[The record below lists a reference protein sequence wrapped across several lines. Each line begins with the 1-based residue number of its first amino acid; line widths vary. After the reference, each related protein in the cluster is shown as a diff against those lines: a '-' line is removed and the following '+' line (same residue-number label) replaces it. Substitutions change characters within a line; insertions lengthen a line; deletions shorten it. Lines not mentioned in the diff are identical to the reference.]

1 MTTKKLIRNIFFIA
15 LGFVLVLVILA
26 EVFKNDM
33 VKLALKKGAKTFD
46 VPITVGEVDFSLL
59 YRFPLA
65 TIEFNDLVV
74 FGNALVKKDA
84 LNTDT
89 IASISKLYASVDIRE
104 LIKGNILVRKIDIEN
119 VKANYLV
126 DSIGRSNFDFLL
138 NAQTSDSLSMV
149 EDTTKAQGIYTL
161 DKLTLK
167 NIELKYM
174 DDFLNASA
182 QLNIPKLI
190 MNGQVQPNGFKAAT
204 EGEVIVQQLRYG
216 SYNLELLANSSLNFD
231 VTAQNDTLQIAGL
244 TVKAG
249 SAMLNLEGNAITRD
263 STQVDIRF
271 SGSEINIAN
280 NMSMLPQ
287 NMLEDY
293 KISEVS
299 GLLDI
304 KGKAQG
310 YITKNTIP
318 FIEMN
323 FNLADGSV
331 KYDTYPEVKNI
342 TLDADFTNGYDRTMA
357 STVLKVK
364 TFQAQTAL
372 SSLKLSGSIQNPN
385 QVQYDVSGNV
395 TADLSE
401 LLPFVPDSTLRR
413 MSGKVKA
420 DITTSGIL
428 PDSITADFADYFLH
442 RTKLSLSLNQV
453 NIQMDSLPAINGLD
467 AYLAFGPGSI
477 KLSNIKMEI
486 PEYHVALTQGYLQ
499 GSYKGQLSQ
508 YENLSLQ
515 IDSLLLA
522 TSYSYISAS
531 GYMDGLKKV
540 NYKLNTAANIN
551 LTEVKQWLPDSMI
564 NRISGSLAANMASKG
579 TFDLDSIANQAMPLL
594 FNNSTFSIAMNDIFL
609 NMPDTL
615 MNVKMLSGNMRY
627 KNDSVWVNQLSGNYL
642 GLDFEADST
651 TISNVYTAAV
661 QNKPKEMVVQGN
673 FGVGDMDYAWIEGFL
688 VDTVLEE
695 NLELD
700 PKVEPYKMNFSY
712 KIKGKAKAKSFKY
725 EDVLI
730 ENLDTKF
737 LAKVNDGYYV
747 ADGLTCNAFDGNIS
761 ASVKYQMFPNFR
773 DVLQFK
779 TDMKNVNVPRML
791 KELETYIDQEDFTDK
806 NVLGKLTAQMDGKI
820 IMQDYAPVYDS
831 MLLKGNLV
839 LENGALI
846 NVKPVMEIEDIAFI
860 GLKNMNKLYFSTL
873 ESQLFLFK
881 NKMYF
886 PRTNIR
892 SSSFDGMFFGMYSFG
907 EDYAYHVKM
916 YLNQVLSGKDKS
928 SLKKEAKENGF
939 DEEVGTDGRRPI
951 YVVSKSENGKS
962 KAWLDNRPDRLRMD
976 AKVNLQEQMVNMR
989 FDPRLVLYN
998 TDD

>member
-1 MTTKKLIRNIFFIA
+1 
-15 LGFVLVLVILA
+15 
-26 EVFKNDM
+26 M
-33 VKLALKKGAKTFD
+33 VKLALKKGALTFD
-46 VPITVGEVDFSLL
+46 VPLTVGEVDFSLL

-74 FGNALVKKDA
+74 FGNAVVKKDA
-84 LNTDT
+84 VHTDT

-104 LIKGNILVRKIDIEN
+104 LIKGNILVRKIDIED

-126 DSIGRSNFDFLL
+126 DSLGLSNFDFLL
-138 NAQTSDSLSMV
+138 KGQDGDSLVAV

-167 NIELKYM
+167 NIELKYV
-174 DDFLNASA
+174 DESLNTSA
-182 QLNIPKLI
+182 LLSIPKLI
-190 MNGQVQPNGFKAAT
+190 MNGKAQSSGFIAT
-204 EGEVIVQQLRYG
+204 TQGEIIVQQLRYAN
-216 SYNLELLANSSLNFD
+216 YNLELLANSSVNFD
-231 VTAQNDTLQIAGL
+231 VMAKNDTLRISQLKIK
-244 TVKAG
+244 TG
-249 SAMLNLEGNAITRD
+249 SAILNLNGSAISKD
-263 STQVDIRF
+263 STQIDIQF
-271 SGSEINIAN
+271 SGNEIDMAE
-280 NMSMLPQ
+280 NMTVLPQ
-287 NMLEDY
+287 NMLEEY
-293 KISEVS
+293 KISGVN
-299 GLLDI
+299 GLLNI
-304 KGKAQG
+304 KGRAQG
-310 YITKNTIP
+310 YFTKNTIP
-318 FIEMN
+318 FIELN

-331 KYDTYPEVKNI
+331 KYDIYPDVKNI
-342 TLDADFTNGYDRTMA
+342 AFDADITNGYDRTMA
-357 STVLKVK
+357 STVLKIK
-364 TFQAQTAL
+364 KFQAQTAL
-372 SSLKLSGSIQNPN
+372 SSLKLSGTIQNPN
-385 QVQYDVSGNV
+385 QVQYDILASM
-395 TADLSE
+395 TANLSE
-401 LLPFVPDSTLRR
+401 LLPFVPDSTLRK
-413 MSGKVKA
+413 MNGKVKA

-428 PDSITADFADYFLH
+428 PDSLTADFADYLLNK
-442 RTKLSLSLNQV
+442 TKLSLSLHQV

-467 AYLAFGPGSI
+467 AHLAFGPGSI
-477 KLSNIKMEI
+477 KLSDIKVEI

-499 GSYKGQLSQ
+499 GRYKGQLSQ

-522 TSYSYISAS
+522 TSYSYVSAS

-540 NYKLNTAANIN
+540 NYNLNTAANIN
-551 LTEVKQWLPDSMI
+551 LNEVKQWLPDSTV

-579 TFDLDSIANQAMPLL
+579 AFDFDSIADQAMPLL

-627 KNDSVWVNQLSGNYL
+627 KNDSVWVNRLSGNYL

-651 TISNVYTAAV
+651 TISNIYTAAV
-661 QNKPKEMVVQGN
+661 QNKTKEMVVYGN
-673 FGVGDMDYAWIEGFL
+673 FAVGDMDYAWIEGFL
-688 VDTVLEE
+688 VDTVLVE
-695 NLELD
+695 NPEGI
-700 PKVEPYKMNFSY
+700 PEAEPYKMNFTY

-725 EDVLI
+725 ENVLI

-737 LAKVNDGYYV
+737 LAKVNEGYYV
-747 ADGLTCNAFDGNIS
+747 ADELTCNAFDGNVG

-779 TDMKNVNVPRML
+779 TDMQNVNVPRML

-860 GLKNMNKLYFSTL
+860 GLKNMDKLYFSTL

-886 PRTNIR
+886 PRTKIR

-962 KAWLDNRPDRLRMD
+962 KAWLDNRSDRLRMD

-998 TDD
+998 TED

>member
-1 MTTKKLIRNIFFIA
+1 MTTKKLIRNIFLIA
-15 LGFVLVLVILA
+15 VGFVLVLVILA

-33 VKLALKKGAKTFD
+33 VKLALEKGAKTFD

-65 TIEFNDLVV
+65 TIEFNDLVA
-74 FGNALVKKDA
+74 FGNALVKKDGVH
-84 LNTDT
+84 TDT

-126 DSIGRSNFDFLL
+126 DSLGHSNFDFLL
-138 NAQTSDSLSMV
+138 KGQDGDSLVAV

-167 NIELKYM
+167 NIELKYV

-190 MNGQVQPNGFKAAT
+190 MNGQAQSSGFTAAT
-204 EGEVIVQQLRYG
+204 QGEVIVQQLRYAN
-216 SYNLELLANSSLNFD
+216 YNMELLANSSVNFD
-231 VTAQNDTLQIAGL
+231 VTAKNDTLRISQLMIK
-244 TVKAG
+244 TG
-249 SAMLNLEGNAITRD
+249 SAILNLNGSAISKD
-263 STQVDIRF
+263 STQIDIQF
-271 SGSEINIAN
+271 SGNEIDMAE
-280 NMSMLPQ
+280 NMSVLPQ
-287 NMLEDY
+287 NMLEEY
-293 KISEVS
+293 KVS
-299 GLLDI
+299 RVGGLLNI

-310 YITKNTIP
+310 YLTKNTMP
-318 FIEMN
+318 LIEL
-323 FNLADGSV
+323 NLNLMDGAL
-331 KYDTYPEVKNI
+331 KYDIYPALKNI
-342 TLDADFTNGYDRTMA
+342 GLDADFTNGYPRT
-357 STVLKVK
+357 
-364 TFQAQTAL
+364 L
-372 SSLKLSGSIQNPN
+372 SSSVLNIKKLHVQTDVSSVDLSARIQNLN
-385 QVQYDVSGNV
+385 QPQYDVSAVLN
-395 TADLSE
+395 TELSE
-401 LLPFVPDSTLRR
+401 LLPFVQDSTLRK
-413 MSGKVKA
+413 MNGKVKA

-428 PDSITADFADYFLH
+428 PDSLTADFADYFLSK
-442 RTKLSLSLNQV
+442 TKLSISLNQV

-467 AYLAFGPGSI
+467 AHMAFNPGTI
-477 KLSNIKMEI
+477 KLSDINFEI
-486 PEYHVALTQGYLQ
+486 PEYHVELAQGYLQ
-499 GSYKGQLSQ
+499 GRYKGQLSQ

-522 TSYSYISAS
+522 TPYSYISTS
-531 GYMDGLKKV
+531 GYVEGLKKV
-540 NYKLNTAANIN
+540 NYNLNTAVNIS
-551 LTEVKQWLPDSMI
+551 LSEVIQWLPDSIANTM
-564 NRISGSLAANMASKG
+564 SGSLAATMASAG
-579 TFDLDSIANQAMPLL
+579 SFDADSIADLAMPLL
-594 FNNSTFSIAMNDIFL
+594 FNNSAFTIAMNDIYL

-642 GLDFEADST
+642 GLDFAADST
-651 TISNVYTAAV
+651 TVSNVYSAAV
-661 QNKPKEMVVQGN
+661 QNKHKEMEVQGN
-673 FGVGDMDYAWIEGFL
+673 FAVGDMDYAWIESFL
-688 VDTVLEE
+688 VDTVLVE
-695 NLELD
+695 NVELD
-700 PKVEPYKMNFSY
+700 SKVEPYKMNFTY

-725 EDVLI
+725 EDVMI
-730 ENLDTKF
+730 ENLDSKF
-737 LAKVNDGYYV
+737 LAKVDDGYYV
-747 ADGLTCNAFDGNIS
+747 ADGLTCNAFGGNVS

-779 TDMKNVNVPRML
+779 TDMKNVDMPRML

-820 IMQDYAPVYDS
+820 IMKDYAPVYDS
-831 MLLKGNLV
+831 MLLKGNLTLV
-839 LENGALI
+839 NGALI
-846 NVKPVMEIEDIAFI
+846 NVKPVMDVEDIAFI
-860 GLKNMNKLYFSTL
+860 GLKNMNKLYFSTI

-916 YLNQVLSGKDKS
+916 YLNQVLSGKDRS

-951 YVVSKSENGKS
+951 YVVSKSEKGKS
-962 KAWLDNRPDRLRMD
+962 KAGLDNRKDRLRMD
-976 AKVNLQEQMVNMR
+976 AKVNLQEQMVSFR
-989 FDPRLVLYN
+989 FDPRLVIYN
-998 TDD
+998 TDE